1 MQCGVV
7 MMGGKKVFFYV
18 TFTAGENG
26 GRGQRESFIA
36 QRTNN
41 LSIASSFVINIV
53 FVFHKIHSF
62 TRDEHTSERRHPRVR
77 APPFEQALTAA
88 LAAALV
94 QIRKIDT
101 SIPSCKK
108 NLLIIDM

>member
-1 MQCGVV
+1 MVEGA
-7 MMGGKKVFFYV
+7 GG
-18 TFTAGENG
+18 
-26 GRGQRESFIA
+26 SFIA
-36 QRTNN
+36 QRTNT
-41 LSIASSFVINIV
+41 LSIRVASSFVINIV